1 MDHINWPDNSNPQ
14 ISAKLSRDGIEIRHA
29 ATSCHEGDYAP
40 IFVQWM
46 TVLLPAP
53 IWGDI
58 NDADPTHII
67 DMSKALESNR
77 KETA

>member
-1 MDHINWPDNSNPQ
+1 VFVEWY
-14 ISAKLSRDGIEIRHA
+14 DGVPRLI
-29 ATSCHEGDYAP
+29 
-40 IFVQWM
+40 
-46 TVLLPAP
+46 

-77 KETA
+77 KEAL